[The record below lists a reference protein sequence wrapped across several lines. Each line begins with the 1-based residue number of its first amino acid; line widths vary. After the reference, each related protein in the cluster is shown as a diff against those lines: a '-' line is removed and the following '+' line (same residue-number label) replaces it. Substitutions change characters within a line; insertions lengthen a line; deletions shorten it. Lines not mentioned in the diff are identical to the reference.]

1 MVHPDCKEAYF
12 DPWTLKIV
20 PPSSIVGTG
29 YLRRAHKGASERYKA
44 LFAGVV
50 PTQESR
56 EGKMQ
61 LKTSALTCVLFLAS
75 PLGTVCQ
82 TVPAGAFR
90 VGAAKVDITPAQN
103 ELPKSY
109 LGVLDHV
116 YSRAIVIDNGRTSA
130 ALITLDAG
138 VVPTDLWKTVS
149 DRIEKELGIPSVNVL
164 ITATHSH
171 SVPGVFPMFPRP
183 GADPEPP
190 DTSRITAYE
199 DKVFES
205 AKLAKDRLEPAR
217 ISYGTGVS
225 YLNVQR
231 DTIDPVTHRWWEGA
245 NYSGLSDKTVAAI
258 KFESLNGDPIA
269 VYYNYAMHAVING
282 VLDLVSGDVPGA
294 ASRYIENHFNDKMVA
309 LWSEGAAGDQ
319 NPIYFQ
325 QTFDLRKIRIDDY
338 AKQGK
343 DISNAML
350 GGGQGMDRNN
360 PEVIHLMDEQK
371 EITNSMGQLL
381 GEEVLRLM
389 REAKNAEADGR
400 ILGKVQTITCP
411 GRERINEGQGRAGIT
426 GTYKDGSPVEIKLGL
441 LMIDDIAIGTVNA
454 EVYNL
459 IAQRLKTESPYAKT
473 IMATLTNGMAS
484 SGYIPDDASFG
495 HNTFEVLSSRL
506 QPGCAETEIVDG
518 IVGMMPRVMY

>member
-1 MVHPDCKEAYF
+1 MR
-12 DPWTLKIV
+12 LKIM
-20 PPSSIVGTG
+20 I
-29 YLRRAHKGASERYKA
+29 
-44 LFAGVV
+44 F
-50 PTQESR
+50 
-56 EGKMQ
+56 
-61 LKTSALTCVLFLAS
+61 TCLLILAAPRS
-75 PLGTVCQ
+75 MVCQ
-82 TVPAGAFR
+82 TVPAGSFR

-116 YSRAIVIDNGRTSA
+116 YSRAIVIDNGQTSA

-138 VVPTDLWKTVS
+138 IVPTDLWKTVS
-149 DRIEKELGIPSVNVL
+149 DRIQKELGIPSVNVL
-164 ITATHSH
+164 IAATHSH
-171 SVPGVFPMFPRP
+171 SVPGVFPMFARP
-183 GADPEPP
+183 GASPEPANAG
-190 DTSRITAYE
+190 RVTAYE
-199 DKVFES
+199 DHVFES
-205 AKLAKDRLEPAR
+205 AKMAKDRLQPAR

-231 DTIDPVTHRWWEGA
+231 DRIDPATHRWWEGA
-245 NYSGLSDKTVAAI
+245 NYSGLSDKTVAVI

-294 ASRYIENHFNDKMVA
+294 ASRYIENHFNDKVVA
-309 LWSEGAAGDQ
+309 PWSEGAAGDQ

-350 GGGQGMDRNN
+350 GGGQGMDRSK

-381 GEEVLRLM
+381 GEEVLRVV
-389 REAKNAEADGR
+389 REAKNARTDGR
-400 ILGKVQTITCP
+400 ILGNAQTITCP
-411 GRERINEGQGRAGIT
+411 GRERTDEGRGGVA

-459 IAQRLKTESPYAKT
+459 MAQRLKAESPYAKT
-473 IMATLTNGMAS
+473 MMATLTNGMAN

-495 HNTFEVLSSRL
+495 HNKFEVLSSRL
-506 QPGCAETEIVDG
+506 QPGCAETG
-518 IVGMMPRVMY
+518 IVNGIIGMMPRVTY